1 MSSNA
6 RDIIDVVSGRSRARF
21 WILVVLLLILAV
33 VAPISYVGWRQSVPP
48 VRATINAPR
57 FLGQKSIFS
66 VAVEAARGNVVHAEV
81 RVVQGGR
88 TLGVARQDTGLGPRA
103 EIPMTVE
110 AAAIGLRDGPAAIE
124 VWARDDYWRPL
135 RQVERAIASAPVTVR
150 TTPPRLD
157 LLAVTRYVSP
167 GGAALVAFR
176 AGDGARVSV
185 QVGAHA
191 FPSFVVGERG
201 ARAALIALPWDFV
214 PGTPLSIAARDEA
227 GNTTTRTLAVE
238 LRPRAFPRDTID
250 LKEAFLAAK
259 VPELL
264 PQAPAGRPLLE
275 SFLVINRDQRRQAEE
290 EKVRVGARTAE
301 QPLWDGPFTQPR
313 NTKVFSNFAE
323 SRTYFYEGRVVD
335 TQVHF
340 GFDLASTRQSP
351 VPAANA
357 GSVVFAGSL
366 TIYGNTVIVDH
377 GWGLQTL
384 YAHLSSIDVKV
395 GDKIER
401 GQELGRTG
409 TTGLAIGDHLHF
421 EVLVS
426 GVSVTPVE
434 WWDAKWI
441 RDRISRPLKEAGLPE
456 IAGVGPVPDEEPA
469 RAGRPGRRRA
479 R

>member
-6 RDIIDVVSGRSRARF
+6 RDIIGVVPGPSRARF

-48 VRATINAPR
+48 VRATVNAPR
-57 FLGQKSIFS
+57 VLGQKTTFS
-66 VAVEAARGNVVHAEV
+66 VVVEAARGNVARAEV
-81 RVVQGGR
+81 RVIQGGR

-110 AAAIGLRDGPAAIE
+110 AAAIGLRDAPATIE
-124 VWARDDYWRPL
+124 VWARDDFWRPL
-135 RQVERAIASAPVTVR
+135 RQVERAIATASVTVK

-157 LLAVTRYVSP
+157 LLAATRYVSP

-176 AGDGARVSV
+176 AGDGARVTV
-185 QVGAHA
+185 RVGGRA

-201 ARAALIALPWDFV
+201 ARAALIALPWDWV

-227 GNTTTRTLAVE
+227 GNVATRALTVE
-238 LRPRAFPRDTID
+238 LKARAFPRDTIE

-264 PQAPAGRPLLE
+264 PQAPPGRPLLE

-290 EKVRVGARTAE
+290 EKTRVGARTADK
-301 QPLWDGPFTQPR
+301 PLWDGPFTQPR

-323 SRTYFYEGRVVD
+323 SRTYLYEGRPVD

-357 GSVVFAGSL
+357 GSVVFTGPL

-377 GWGLQTL
+377 GWGLQSL
-384 YAHLSSIDVKV
+384 YSHLSSIDVKV
-395 GDKIER
+395 GDKIEK

-421 EVLVS
+421 EILVS

-456 IAGVGPVPDEEPA
+456 ITGVGAVPDDEPA
-469 RAGRPGRRRA
+469 RPARRRA